1 MFHLGQMLTYRP
13 AHPAGYVLIESAHDI
28 APAEVAALLAEL
40 VEDPDVQPD
49 ARVLI
54 DVRDAASAW
63 TTSQVNL
70 IVPAFRALA
79 RRGVAAIAIVA
90 DVDVAYGMSR
100 MLSTRLDG
108 LGLAAA
114 VFRSSPEAEDWLDR
128 RTS

>member
-1 MFHLGQMLTYRP
+1 MLTYLP
-13 AHPAGYVLIESAHDI
+13 AHPAGYVLIQSAQDH

-40 VEDPDVQPD
+40 ADDREVQPD
-49 ARVLI
+49 AKVLI
-54 DVRDAASAW
+54 DVRDATTPW

-100 MLSTRLDG
+100 MLSTRLDS
-108 LGLAAA
+108 LGLDAA
-114 VFRSSPEAEDWLDR
+114 VFRSETEAEEWLER
-128 RTS
+128 GKS